1 MNDIVKPK
9 IARRDGLS
17 LKMKLETNIEKMG
30 DVLTRTVAFK
40 IVVSFTADMKN
51 IKCKLRKKLRI
62 RISFKFFFTRLRLK
76 DFPKTINIIAKV
88 RQAIIN
94 RQKAIENASKF
105 CRNLMKMAAVPN
117 RTPAIMPS
125 VKASF
130 LVLTR
135 ILDALFTFQLLYLL

>member
-76 DFPKTINIIAKV
+76 DFPKIINIIAKV

-135 ILDALFTFQLLYLL
+135 ILDALFTFQLL

>member
-17 LKMKLETNIEKMG
+17 LKRKLETNIEKIG
-30 DVLTRTVAFK
+30 VVLTRTVAFR

-51 IKCKLRKKLRI
+51 IKCKLRKKLRMKS
-62 RISFKFFFTRLRLK
+62 SFRFFLTRLRWK
-76 DFPKTINIIAKV
+76 DFPRTINIIAKAK
-88 RQAIIN
+88 QAIIN

-105 CRNLMKMAAVPN
+105 CRNLMKMAAVPK
-117 RTPAIMPS
+117 RTPAAMPS

-135 ILDALFTFQLLYLL
+135 ILDTLFPLVHCRS

>member
-1 MNDIVKPK
+1 
-9 IARRDGLS
+9 
-17 LKMKLETNIEKMG
+17 
-30 DVLTRTVAFK
+30 
-40 IVVSFTADMKN
+40 MKN

-62 RISFKFFFTRLRLK
+62 RISFKFFLTRLRLK
-76 DFPKTINIIAKV
+76 DFPRTINIIAKAK
-88 RQAIIN
+88 QAIIK

-105 CRNLMKMAAVPN
+105 CRNLMKMAAVPK

-135 ILDALFTFQLLYLL
+135 ILEPFSLFNCRIYYKFLAPLIGDIPRKTPLFLIT